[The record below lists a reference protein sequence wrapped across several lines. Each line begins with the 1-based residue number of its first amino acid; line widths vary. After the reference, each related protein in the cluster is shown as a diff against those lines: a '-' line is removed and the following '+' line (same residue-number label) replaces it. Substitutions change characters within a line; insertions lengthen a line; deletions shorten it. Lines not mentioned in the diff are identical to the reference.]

1 MLSLCSKGSKTRNEV
16 RKGSGKGDEA
26 EELTP
31 EDTVN
36 RQIWR
41 NETES

>member
-16 RKGSGKGDEA
+16 RKGSEKADEA

-36 RQIWR
+36 RKIWR
-41 NETES
+41 NATEN